1 MRTVRDESGKRYLL
15 VKEATD
21 AWLVR
26 DPATGAESY
35 LPADRLE
42 AAGEEPLETAAAAAP
57 PAVRRVVAGVPE
69 PTALGLLVAV
79 VDRGPVPA
87 RDLLAATDRCE
98 SDLVG
103 MLSALRA
110 AGLVAETTVG
120 DAEAYRATEAAEDGV
135 AALRSLREASSGTG
149 TEPTPE

>member
-1 MRTVRDESGKRYLL
+1 MRTVRDASGKRYLL
-15 VKEATD
+15 VKEGDD

-26 DPATGAESY
+26 DPATGTESY
-35 LPADRLE
+35 RD
-42 AAGEEPLETAAAAAP
+42 AAGLEPVDGEPPLDAAARAVP
-57 PAVRRVVAGVPE
+57 PAVREVVAGVPE
-69 PTALGLLVAV
+69 PAALGLLVDL
-79 VDRGPVPA
+79 VDRGPQPA

-120 DAEAYRATEAAEDGV
+120 DAPAYRATGTAEEGV
-135 AALRSLREASSGTG
+135 AALRSLRDEQ
-149 TEPTPE
+149 